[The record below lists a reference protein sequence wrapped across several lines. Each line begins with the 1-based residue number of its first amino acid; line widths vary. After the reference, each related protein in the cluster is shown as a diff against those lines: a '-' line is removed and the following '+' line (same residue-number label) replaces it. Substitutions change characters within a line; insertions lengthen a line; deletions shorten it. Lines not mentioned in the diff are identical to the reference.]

1 VFNNGSGKSAVFLKS
16 SSLFANLVPQH
27 YKSYTN
33 PLAPMQKQTMRL
45 KLTFLFLILFSA
57 KTFAC
62 SCVMKPDFKT
72 KEDLNEYSFIAHIK
86 INGIKEAENIE
97 TDSYVH
103 QMNFEILELY
113 KGEQIKNI
121 LVSGSHPLLKGWTSC
136 DLGERVDDEWIIFG
150 YYNENFKKLITGYCT
165 RSKRIKVFNGYEDVK
180 YPNQLALKEKLQQ
193 LFDKEQIEPKY
204 EGKRIEYYQN
214 GNKELEENYEN
225 GVLNGQRVLWFPND
239 TLQSKQTY
247 NNGKKNGVFEWFSSK
262 GNLTKIEKFKNDIP
276 IDTTTI
282 WREIDTSYL
291 NLKIY
296 SDLNDVD
303 LKQAKEILSKRK
315 IWIERVYNDEEQ
327 MLSNIVFRQ
336 NGEKEKETIY
346 YPEQDKQIVR
356 YFHKNGVLSSEMFR
370 EKGKTT
376 GIYKDW
382 DENGKLLRSWEYD
395 ENGKIIESTRKKY

>member
-1 VFNNGSGKSAVFLKS
+1 
-16 SSLFANLVPQH
+16 
-27 YKSYTN
+27 
-33 PLAPMQKQTMRL
+33 MRL
-45 KLTFLFLILFSA
+45 QLTILILIIFSI

-62 SCVMKPDFKT
+62 SCRTKLDFKT
-72 KEDLNEYSFIAHIK
+72 KEDLNEYNFIAHIK
-86 INGIKEAENIE
+86 ITAIKKAENID
-97 TDSYVH
+97 TDFKIH
-103 QMNFEILELY
+103 QMSFELLESY
-113 KGEQIKNI
+113 KGDILNTI
-121 LVSGSHPLLKGWTSC
+121 LVSGSHHSLKGWTSC
-136 DLGERVDDEWIIFG
+136 DLGENVGDEWIIFG
-150 YYNENFKKLITGYCT
+150 SDYQNGKLITGYCS
-165 RSKRIKVFNGYEDVK
+165 RSKRIKSYTGYEDIK
-180 YPNQLALKEKLQQ
+180 YPSQLNLKNKLQT
-193 LFDKEQIEPKY
+193 LFDKVPKKIKFK
-204 EGKRIEYYQN
+204 GKRVKYYKN
-214 GNKELEENYEN
+214 GNKQLEEHYSN
-225 GVLNGQRVLWFPND
+225 GKIRGKRKLWYPNAV
-239 TLQSKQTY
+239 LQSKQKY
-247 NNGKKNGVFEWFSSK
+247 KRGLANGTFEWYSSK
-262 GNLTKIEKFKNDIP
+262 GNLTKIEKFKNGFHT
-276 IDTTTI
+276 DTTTI